1 MYLRL
6 YPLRFQLILVIC
18 KSLHLR
24 MDVGVGV
31 GVADDL
37 LRVDCPLV
45 VCWVFGGGPRSV
57 GDMLRLRT
65 SRFLAA
71 PARDKNE
78 GRNVKKN
85 C

>member
-1 MYLRL
+1 
-6 YPLRFQLILVIC
+6 
-18 KSLHLR
+18 
-24 MDVGVGV
+24 MDVGV

-71 PARDKNE
+71 PARDKSGENQQ
-78 GRNVKKN
+78 NVMVKCSDVPYN
-85 C
+85 RYMDDADADA